1 MPATTA
7 ARRLL
12 LAGATGL
19 VGRAVLAELAARA
32 ASGAPRGPVL
42 AVLRRTPDAALR
54 ATLEAAD
61 AQALVVADLSS
72 PPPLPPIDD
81 ALIALGTTIAVAGS
95 QAAFRA
101 VDHDAVLAVAQ
112 AARQAGAR
120 RLGVVSALGANA
132 GSTVFYNRVKGEME
146 RDVAAL
152 GFDSL
157 VIAQPSLLAG
167 DREALDQPARTA
179 ERWTLRLLKP
189 VQGLLPASVR
199 PIEAAVVAR
208 ALLRALDEGHAGRQ
222 VLSSA
227 ALARTGR

>member
-1 MPATTA
+1 MPAP

-32 ASGAPRGPVL
+32 AAGAARGPVL
-42 AVLRRTPDAALR
+42 ALLRRPPDVALQAALR
-54 ATLEAAD
+54 AAGAEAVVAAD
-61 AQALVVADLSS
+61 LTH
-72 PPPLPPIDD
+72 PPPLPPADD

-120 RLGVVSALGANA
+120 RLAVVSALGANA
-132 GSTVFYNRVKGEME
+132 GSAVFYNRVKGEME

-157 VIAQPSLLAG
+157 AIAQPSLLAG
-167 DREALDQPARTA
+167 DRESLDQPPRAA

-199 PIEAAVVAR
+199 PIEAATVAR
-208 ALLRALDEGHAGRQ
+208 ALLRALDEGQPGRR
-222 VLSSA
+222 VLPSA
-227 ALARTGR
+227 ELARTGR